1 MNPTVMHGLALGL
14 LVSFGM
20 VVGIAMVFATLYRR
34 HLRLLRK
41 SHRWVDPLG
50 PLVGGGRMA
59 VPLPMPGR
67 WMAVRTSNTP
77 YLREIL
83 QLGPSGSAP
92 WSEALARAR
101 ERRVFVSPPWQGWTL
116 VIGAALPDPDA
127 DIDRLYRFLAHISR
141 EMGEVQFFAADRV
154 LNHHAWAWLRDGRV
168 VRAYAWAGGALWN
181 QGERTLDERLL
192 GLVCHE
198 YGETVDDQGPRGGAA
213 EQQNTDRVALLA
225 RRWSLDPGE
234 ASAHFLELEAS
245 SRSRRED
252 DAGADEFRRD
262 G

>member
-20 VVGIAMVFATLYRR
+20 VVGIAIVFATLYRR
-34 HLRLLRK
+34 HLRLLRR
-41 SHRWVDPLG
+41 SQRWVDPLG
-50 PLVGGGRMA
+50 PLVGGGRG
-59 VPLPMPGR
+59 VPLPLPGR
-67 WMAVRTSNTP
+67 WMAVKTSNTP

-83 QLGPSGSAP
+83 QLGDTGSAP

-127 DIDRLYRFLAHISR
+127 DIDRLYRFLAHLSR
-141 EMGEVQFFAADRV
+141 EMGEVQFFAAERV

-168 VRAYAWAGGALWN
+168 VRAYAWAGEALWN

-192 GLVCHE
+192 GLVCRE
-198 YGETVDDQGPRGGAA
+198 YGETSGDGGLRGGPT
-213 EQQNTDRVALLA
+213 EQQNADRVALLA

-234 ASAHFLELEAS
+234 ASAHFLEVESA
-245 SRSRRED
+245 SRSRRD
-252 DAGADEFRRD
+252 GDPGAD
-262 G
+262 